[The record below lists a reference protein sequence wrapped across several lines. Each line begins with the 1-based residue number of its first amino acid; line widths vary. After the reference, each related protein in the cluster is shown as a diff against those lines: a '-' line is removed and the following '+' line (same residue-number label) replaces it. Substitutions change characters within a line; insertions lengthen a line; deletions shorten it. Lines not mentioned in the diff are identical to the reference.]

1 MLNEVND
8 LLETILVCVSSPQ
21 HAETLIQ
28 RGKLLADAF
37 KGKCYVLSVLPGQEK
52 DLDFNQIQ
60 TKMLFESLAEKYG
73 LPAIQKYKNGQKV
86 SDLIAETVR
95 EKSATQIVMAHA
107 IQSKWE
113 MVVKHSLVNHLF
125 ELLEGV
131 DLHLVEVNRDVYD
144 PAGEWDKGIEAS
156 LVKEEGSYKISF
168 DDNGKEGTLGTFFRE
183 LSTDFSNGFFVAGDG
198 KDQKVIKIHNGT
210 AAEEAV
216 EKD

>member
-1 MLNEVND
+1 MND

-52 DLDFNQIQ
+52 DLEFNQIQ

-107 IQSKWE
+107 VQSKWE

-156 LVKEEGSYKISF
+156 LVKEEGGYKISF

-183 LSTDFSNGFFVAGDG
+183 LSTDFSNGFFVKGDG
-198 KDQKVIKIHNGT
+198 QNQKVIKIHNGT
-210 AAEEAV
+210 AAAEAV